1 MARWFELKDK
11 MLAWSPDFDEEII
24 LIAKVEEYKR
34 AALHESIFMTRWMQS
49 FCQLGL
55 RVPNDDIKRLSGYFE
70 RYYISAPTFRE
81 TDVSQYARH
90 CRREYRA
97 KHRCKARASL
107 AKIKFFH
114 ISDVHVVSVYE
125 RQQLA

>member
-11 MLAWSPDFDEEII
+11 MLAWSLDFNEEMI
-24 LIAKVEEYKR
+24 LIAKAEEYKR

-55 RVPNDDIKRLSGYFE
+55 RVRNDDIKRLRGYFE
-70 RYYISAPTFRE
+70 RYDISALTFRE

-90 CRREYRA
+90 CSREYRA
-97 KHRCKARASL
+97 KHRCEARASL

-114 ISDVHVVSVYE
+114 ISDVHVISVYG